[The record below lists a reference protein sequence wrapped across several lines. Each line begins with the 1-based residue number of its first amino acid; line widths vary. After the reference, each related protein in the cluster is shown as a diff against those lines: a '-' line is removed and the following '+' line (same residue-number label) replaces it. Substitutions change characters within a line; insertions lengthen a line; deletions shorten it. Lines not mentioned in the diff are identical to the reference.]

1 MGAAANIVINDGAG
15 TPVSHTFTPIGKDE
29 NGVMWFEQTTP
40 APASP
45 LGAKRIGFK
54 QIRVYDARKQ
64 LTGNV
69 RTIVS
74 VKVPTLETL
83 GSSDSGI
90 TPPPTL
96 AYQEISRMEFTS
108 AERSITQERKDTRVL
123 SMNLL
128 AEAQV
133 VAALDALVN
142 IW

>member
-1 MGAAANIVINDGAG
+1 
-15 TPVSHTFTPIGKDE
+15 
-29 NGVMWFEQTTP
+29 
-40 APASP
+40 
-45 LGAKRIGFK
+45 
-54 QIRVYDARKQ
+54 
-64 LTGNV
+64 
-69 RTIVS
+69 
-74 VKVPTLETL
+74 L